1 MHFTKKV
8 MSTLV
13 LLFLTMY
20 FIGCGSAP
28 RSISSKYE
36 ILPEKPDGY
45 AVSKRLLLVADNQLN
60 HLYGDPFWLRN
71 ELFDKFVPV
80 TIRPV
85 QQDLYG
91 QDILKWVLEY
101 YGKRHP
107 VVHLGDGTNIA
118 CIGEFESFCEIMN
131 TAKQPWVMVPGNHD
145 AYLLGNLH
153 NLERDWKS
161 ACMEANGPMTKDRF
175 VEEYLNHLKE
185 QNEDFGKYLDNHP
198 VLGEWP
204 ENIGTV
210 STTLLPANSEEICKE
225 FLKSVAYKIDRE
237 RPYRSYVLQELNLCI
252 GDSDLPVYAILMD
265 SAQYENAPTIPPI
278 PSISYSAGLSGSML
292 SDQLEIAER
301 WLSNAPK
308 GEKITILMAHHPY
321 SSLITSTS
329 HKIDMFREKYT
340 IPLYV
345 SGHTHQGE
353 YYVQGG
359 DNGWIELNVG
369 SIVDWPIEFRTFEI
383 HQIKNDPKNIVI
395 RTPLFRIPD
404 IWDNAVPPMKPQC
417 NAVKWEIKE
426 TDAENFYL
434 AHNYKYEVDPTKTQ
448 KDLLVALLHTYRE
461 LLVNVESA
469 EDNTVWVK
477 DCSNDQAVINAI
489 EGVLKNKDIK
499 EMTSLLIT
507 LEGFDKKRKVRNS
520 LERRDYRLWQAV
532 WASKYDK
539 LEGRKPVVTDPYIR
553 FPSPKGVNNE

>member
-1 MHFTKKV
+1 MHFTKKI
-8 MSTLV
+8 MGTLI
-13 LLFLTMY
+13 LFFIMTTY
-20 FIGCGSAP
+20 FIGCGSPP

-45 AVSKRLLLVADNQLN
+45 SVSKRLLLVADNQIT

-101 YGKRHP
+101 YGKRYP
-107 VVHLGDGTNIA
+107 IVHLGDGTNIA

-153 NLERDWKS
+153 NLEKDWEN
-161 ACMEANGPMTKDRF
+161 ACMRANGPMTKDRF

-185 QNEDFGKYLDNHP
+185 QNEDFGKYLDNYP
-198 VLGEWP
+198 VQGEWLGE
-204 ENIGTV
+204 ENSNT
-210 STTLLPANSEEICKE
+210 
-225 FLKSVAYKIDRE
+225 FLKSVAYKIDRK
-237 RPYRSYVLQELNLCI
+237 RPYCSYVLQELNLCI
-252 GDSDLPVYAILMD
+252 GNSDSSVYAILMD
-265 SAQYENAPTIPPI
+265 STQYENAPTIPPL
-278 PSISYSAGLSGSML
+278 PPISYSAGLSGSML
-292 SDQLEIAER
+292 SDQIDIAEK
-301 WLSNAPK
+301 WLSNDPK
-308 GEKITILMAHHPY
+308 GKKITILMVHHPY
-321 SSLITSTS
+321 SSLITSTRS
-329 HKIDMFREKYT
+329 IIDMLREKYN

-353 YYVQGG
+353 YFVRGG

-383 HQIKNDPKNIVI
+383 HQIKNDPKNFVI

-434 AHNYKYEVDPTKTQ
+434 AHNYKCEMDPIKTQ
-448 KDLLVALLHTYRE
+448 KDLFVALLHTYRE

-469 EDNTVWVK
+469 EDNTVWIEE
-477 DCSNDQAVINAI
+477 CSNDQAVINTI
-489 EGVLKNKDIK
+489 KEVLKNKDLE

-507 LEGFDKKRKVRNS
+507 LEEFDKRRKVKNP
-520 LERRDYRLWQAV
+520 LDRRDYRLWQAV

-539 LEGRKPVVTDPYIR
+539 LKGRIPVVTDPYIR